1 MCVYGKVGYFQIKSS
16 TTVTSNAGQGT
27 MSDDCNQTSLVD
39 SVTQTSEEFTPLGEH
54 IFHDDMRASNLL
66 TGFSKLYK
74 NQEFVDVVLCVG
86 STEFPCHRNVL
97 AISSPYFMAMF
108 SGGLAESQQVC
119 LSFILSVSVSLC
131 VSVCLSLC
139 LPPHPH
145 SGWESAVC
153 LWFCLCYHPPPPP
166 PTTPVVVWMRIS
178 RSGFHSVSHPM
189 VVWLR
194 ASRSVCLSFYLPPPT
209 PPQTHV
215 AVWLRIS
222 RSVLQFHSASPS
234 HFISLLSVHV

>member
-1 MCVYGKVGYFQIKSS
+1 
-16 TTVTSNAGQGT
+16 

-131 VSVCLSLC
+131 LSQQATPSKSCPTESRKRLSPATPTAAVE
-139 LPPHPH
+139 LEVASHTVVAPEEVVDVVLDLHPQQ
-145 SGWESAVC
+145 
-153 LWFCLCYHPPPPP
+153 LL
-166 PTTPVVVWMRIS
+166 VVVAVQALLPVLLVLKQALALQHGGQKKPEHASATDLLQEARNNIQ
-178 RSGFHSVSHPM
+178 RSP
-189 VVWLR
+189 LITTTAITR
-194 ASRSVCLSFYLPPPT
+194 TL
-209 PPQTHV
+209 
-215 AVWLRIS
+215 
-222 RSVLQFHSASPS
+222 
-234 HFISLLSVHV
+234 